1 MQAQAAWQAVPRAKC
16 SMPQAHKQ
24 QSRSC
29 MVGSMK
35 WVLQHKN
42 LCLWYESM
50 EYLQFLGGDFTPHGL
65 EMQENTDE

>member
-1 MQAQAAWQAVPRAKC
+1 
-16 SMPQAHKQ
+16 
-24 QSRSC
+24 

-65 EMQENTDE
+65 RMQENTDE